1 MQDIVQAVKEKLS
14 SLVVTIKRNK
24 GNMIELLPLISFIIP
39 VSILYF
45 IDPPYFEKTW
55 QGRTYE
61 LFFVW
66 LCLLEL
72 ILNWEEAGASRIGKL
87 KSVRAIAFA
96 TFLLMPTVYVI
107 AANFFGLNAMIY
119 NLAMSFN
126 VGEHWALLVPLSTE
140 YLVFMGLFVVIV
152 LLGQGTRGIR
162 NYSISILFLGI
173 IGGLYTIDN
182 LFPYGRFTPFQA
194 IVPTT
199 TTLAANV
206 LNLMGYQT
214 STFTRVSAEYG
225 QLPYLYA
232 QNSQGSAG
240 FGIAWPCAGVESL
253 LIYTVTIL
261 LFLSKSAI
269 PRLQRAVY
277 FVVGAL
283 VTYFINILRIATIFV
298 IQINEGDLARQR
310 FHDYYGQLYSIVWIV
325 SYPLIMI
332 GSRALWTKVRN
343 WRTAQTKPMLD
354 QFQPSR
360 PSPA

>member
-1 MQDIVQAVKEKLS
+1 MQDIVQAVKEKFS
-14 SLVVTIKRNK
+14 SLVVTIKKNR
-24 GNMIELLPLISFIIP
+24 GNMIKLLPLISFIIP
-39 VSILYF
+39 VAILYF

-87 KSVRAIAFA
+87 KSVRGIAFA
-96 TFLLMPTVYVI
+96 TFLLMPTMYVI

-119 NLAMSFN
+119 DLAMSFN
-126 VGEHWALLVPLSTE
+126 VGEHWALLIPLSTE

-152 LLGQGTRGIR
+152 LLGQGTRGVR

-182 LFPYGRFTPFQA
+182 LFPWGRFTPFQA

-214 STFTRVSAEYG
+214 SISTQVSAEYG
-225 QLPYLYA
+225 QLPILRA
-232 QNSQGSAG
+232 QNARGSAS

-277 FVVGAL
+277 FVVGAS

-298 IQINEGDLARQR
+298 IQINEGDLAMQR

-325 SYPLIMI
+325 SYPLIII
-332 GSRALWTKVRN
+332 GTGVLWTKVRN
-343 WRTAQTKPMLD
+343 WRTAQTKPMPD
-354 QFQPSR
+354 QFQPSQ

>member
-24 GNMIELLPLISFIIP
+24 GNMIKLLPLISFIIP

-87 KSVRAIAFA
+87 KSVRAIVFA

-119 NLAMSFN
+119 DLAMSFN
-126 VGEHWALLVPLSTE
+126 VGEHWALLIPLSTE

-152 LLGQGTRGIR
+152 LMGQGIRGVR

-199 TTLAANV
+199 TTLAGNV

-214 STFTRVSAEYG
+214 SISIDVSAEYG
-225 QLPYLYA
+225 RISFLYA
-232 QNSQGSAG
+232 QNSTGWTK

-261 LFLSKSAI
+261 LFLSKSGI
-269 PRLQRAVY
+269 PRVQRAVY

-283 VTYFINILRIATIFV
+283 VAYFINILRIATIFV
-298 IQINEGDLARQR
+298 IQINEGDVARQR
-310 FHDYYGQLYSIVWIV
+310 FHDYYGQLYSIIWIV
-325 SYPLIMI
+325 SYPLIII
-332 GSRALWTKVRN
+332 GTRVLWTRIRN

>member
-1 MQDIVQAVKEKLS
+1 MQDIVQAVKEKFS
-14 SLVVTIKRNK
+14 SLVVTIKKNRV
-24 GNMIELLPLISFIIP
+24 NMIKLLPLISFIIP
-39 VSILYF
+39 VAILYF

-72 ILNWEEAGASRIGKL
+72 ILNWEEVGASRIGKL
-87 KSVRAIAFA
+87 KSVRGIAFA
-96 TFLLMPTVYVI
+96 TFLLMPTMYVI

-119 NLAMSFN
+119 DLAMSFN
-126 VGEHWALLVPLSTE
+126 VGEHWALLIPLSTE

-152 LLGQGTRGIR
+152 LLGQGTRGVR

-182 LFPYGRFTPFQA
+182 LFPWGRFTPFQA

-214 STFTRVSAEYG
+214 SISTQVSAEYG

-232 QNSQGSAG
+232 QNSKGSAA

-325 SYPLIMI
+325 SYPLIII
-332 GSRALWTKVRN
+332 GSRTVWTKVRN

-354 QFQPSR
+354 QFQPSQ

>member
-1 MQDIVQAVKEKLS
+1 MQDIVQAVKEKFS
-14 SLVVTIKRNK
+14 SLVVTIKKNRD
-24 GNMIELLPLISFIIP
+24 NMIKLLPLISFIIP
-39 VSILYF
+39 VAILYF
-45 IDPPYFEKTW
+45 MDPRYFEKTW
-55 QGRTYE
+55 LGRTYE

-96 TFLLMPTVYVI
+96 ISLLMPTVYVI
-107 AANFFGLNAMIY
+107 AANFFGLNTLIHDMAI
-119 NLAMSFN
+119 NFN
-126 VGEHWALLVPLSTE
+126 VAEHYAGLIPLSTE
-140 YLVFMGLFVVIV
+140 YLVFMGLFLAIA
-152 LLGQGTRGIR
+152 LLGQGIRGVR
-162 NYSISILFLGI
+162 NYSISILFLGV
-173 IGGLYTIDN
+173 IGGVYTIDN
-182 LFPYGRFTPFQA
+182 LFSSRFTPFQS

-214 STFTRVSAEYG
+214 SISTRVSVEYG
-225 QLPYLYA
+225 QLPYLTA
-232 QNSQGSAG
+232 RNSRGSAG
-240 FGIAWPCAGVESL
+240 FGIGWSCAGVESL
-253 LIYTVTIL
+253 LIYTVVIL

-277 FVVGAL
+277 FAVGAL

-298 IQINEGDLARQR
+298 IQINEGDAAEQR

-325 SYPLIMI
+325 SYPLIII

-343 WRTAQTKPMLD
+343 WRTAQTKPMPD
-354 QFQPSR
+354 QFQPSQ

>member
-1 MQDIVQAVKEKLS
+1 MQDIVQAVKEKFS
-14 SLVVTIKRNK
+14 SLVVTIKKNR
-24 GNMIELLPLISFIIP
+24 GNMIKLLPLISFIIP
-39 VSILYF
+39 VAILYF

-87 KSVRAIAFA
+87 KSVRGIAFA
-96 TFLLMPTVYVI
+96 TFLLMPTMYVI

-119 NLAMSFN
+119 DLAMSLN
-126 VGEHWALLVPLSTE
+126 VGEHWALLIPLSTE

-152 LLGQGTRGIR
+152 LLGQGTRGVR

-182 LFPYGRFTPFQA
+182 LFPWGRFTPFQA

-232 QNSQGSAG
+232 QNSKGSAA

-269 PRLQRAVY
+269 PGLQRAVY

-325 SYPLIMI
+325 SYPLIII
-332 GSRALWTKVRN
+332 GSRTVRTKVRN
-343 WRTAQTKPMLD
+343 WRTAQTRPMLD
-354 QFQPSR
+354 QFQPPQ

>member
-1 MQDIVQAVKEKLS
+1 MQDIIQAIKGKFSIV
-14 SLVVTIKRNK
+14 VVTIKRNK
-24 GNMIELLPLISFIIP
+24 GNMIKLLPLISFIIP

-119 NLAMSFN
+119 DLAMSFN

-199 TTLAANV
+199 TTLAGNV

-214 STFTRVSAEYG
+214 SISIDVSAQYG
-225 QLPYLYA
+225 RIPVLYA

-343 WRTAQTKPMLD
+343 WRTTQTKPMLD